1 MQLQLRSRRELCRPS
16 LQSFLKTAVQSSQRL
31 TLSQYQEEGRNA
43 VVMAAH
49 ARSTAI
55 WLDWRVPFPV
65 TCLLT
70 PSKRSAD
77 EFEKPRWTARVRLLG
92 IAPTEYRADRSTT
105 KYTYITTTT
114 TIPPHHVRTLRGTG
128 LQQTGLLGQASRSHL
143 RGGSC
148 KASQLCARSSSLSY
162 NTYTVILH
170 TDAAASFTQA
180 KQGDGQTVTAEEERE
195 GRRGR
200 VSGVGLG

>member
-1 MQLQLRSRRELCRPS
+1 MEVSIGQSGFVLLATQATALMQLRLEAGVSFITKSAELPGSRISEHP
-16 LQSFLKTAVQSSQRL
+16 RL
-31 TLSQYQEEGRNA
+31 TLNQYQEEGRNA
-43 VVMAAH
+43 VVMVAH

-92 IAPTEYRADRSTT
+92 IAPTEYRVYSSTT

-148 KASQLCARSSSLSY
+148 KASQLCARSSSMSCKHAL
-162 NTYTVILH
+162 
-170 TDAAASFTQA
+170 
-180 KQGDGQTVTAEEERE
+180 
-195 GRRGR
+195 
-200 VSGVGLG
+200 